1 MSDVQIAH
9 SSPRAAPLSARAADT
24 PLALRRMVRRMVRRV
39 VRRATVH
46 GDVPVS
52 VDGRHSV
59 VLKGPGATLQ

>member
-24 PLALRRMVRRMVRRV
+24 PLALRRMVRRV

>member
-24 PLALRRMVRRMVRRV
+24 PLALRRV
-39 VRRATVH
+39 VRRATH

>member
-24 PLALRRMVRRMVRRV
+24 PLALRRV